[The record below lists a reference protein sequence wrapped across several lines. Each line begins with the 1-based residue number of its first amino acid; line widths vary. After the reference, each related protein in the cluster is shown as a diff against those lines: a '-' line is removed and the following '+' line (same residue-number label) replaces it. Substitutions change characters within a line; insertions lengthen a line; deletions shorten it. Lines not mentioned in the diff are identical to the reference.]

1 MIRRYA
7 QPGCRSLRP
16 LLIGLFGAAWL
27 TGCSSQPAQPDS
39 GTSPADAYTQLGM
52 AYLERDNLPRAQ
64 GALNRALAVA
74 PNDPET
80 LQALAMVYQRQGE
93 DELADEHFQR
103 ALSADA
109 GYTRAR
115 NNYAAFLYDQGRLRE
130 ACTQLEQATQDT
142 QYDNRAQ
149 LFANLGQCQ
158 REIGNLGA
166 AVTNLERAQAI
177 DSRSPRSYFTLAEI
191 EYARGNHARAWEQ
204 LQSFMRLA
212 GTTPASLELARDI
225 ADARGDI
232 ENRRFFTEQLN
243 ALGHAP

>member
-1 MIRRYA
+1 MTRRHA
-7 QPGCRSLRP
+7 LPGSRSLRP
-16 LLIGLFGAAWL
+16 LLIGLLGAAWL
-27 TGCSSQPAQPDS
+27 TGCSSQAVQPQGGTNPAE
-39 GTSPADAYTQLGM
+39 AYTQLGM

-64 GALNRALAVA
+64 GALNRALEVA
-74 PNDPET
+74 PNDAET

-93 DELADEHFQR
+93 SQLADEHFQR

-109 GYTRAR
+109 GFTRAR

-130 ACTQLEQATQDT
+130 ACAELEQATQDT

-158 REIGNLGA
+158 RGMGDLGA
-166 AVTNLERAQAI
+166 AVTSLERAQAI
-177 DSRSPRSYFTLAEI
+177 DSRSARSYFTLAEI
-191 EYARGNHARAWEQ
+191 KYAQGNHAQAWEQ

-212 GTTPASLELARDI
+212 GPTPASLELARDI
-225 ADARGDI
+225 ADARGDL

-243 ALGHAP
+243 ALGSAP

>member
-1 MIRRYA
+1 MTRRHA
-7 QPGCRSLRP
+7 LPGSRSLRP
-16 LLIGLFGAAWL
+16 MLIGLFGAVWL
-27 TGCSSQPAQPDS
+27 AGCSSQAVQPES
-39 GTSPADAYTQLGM
+39 GTNPSEAYTQLGM

-64 GALNRALAVA
+64 RALNRALEVA
-74 PNDPET
+74 PNDAET

-93 DELADEHFQR
+93 HELADEHFLR
-103 ALSADA
+103 ALSSNA
-109 GYTRAR
+109 GFTRAR
-115 NNYAAFLYDQGRLRE
+115 NNYAAFLYDRGRLRD
-130 ACTQLEQATQDT
+130 ACSQLEQATQDT

-158 REIGNLGA
+158 REMGDLDA
-166 AVTNLERAQAI
+166 AVTSLERAQAI
-177 DSRSPRSYFTLAEI
+177 DMRSPRSYFTLAEI
-191 EYARGNHARAWEQ
+191 EYAQGNHSRAWEQ